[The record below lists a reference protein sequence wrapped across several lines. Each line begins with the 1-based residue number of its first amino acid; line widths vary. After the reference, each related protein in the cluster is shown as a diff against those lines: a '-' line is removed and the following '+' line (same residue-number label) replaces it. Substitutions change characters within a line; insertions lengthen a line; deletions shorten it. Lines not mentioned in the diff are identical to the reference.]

1 MRRIGFQLLGRAVQ
15 SRSVATKAPAAT
27 GKFTETIKVAQ
38 LAQLGSKD
46 VAALTAANNSE
57 KHDSVALTEAVWRLK
72 VMQGLSSVSTASLS
86 MLASWDLCCP
96 TTCWPHPMQAPL
108 RMHDT
113 AGKYAHAVYSAARK
127 QGVAAKVEAD
137 LKAIAALMEVARA
150 AVANFSHAHAQPPCP
165 VSANKKACAP
175 G

>member
-27 GKFTETIKVAQ
+27 GKFTEAIKVAQ

-86 MLASWDLCCP
+86 MLASRDLCCP
-96 TTCWPHPMQAPL
+96 TTCWPHPVQAPL

-137 LKAIAALMEVARA
+137 LKAIAALMEVTRA
-150 AVANFSHAHAQPPCP
+150 AVANSSHAHTQPPCS

>member
-27 GKFTETIKVAQ
+27 GKFTEAIKVAQ

-86 MLASWDLCCP
+86 MHASF
-96 TTCWPHPMQAPL
+96 
-108 RMHDT
+108 
-113 AGKYAHAVYSAARK
+113 
-127 QGVAAKVEAD
+127 
-137 LKAIAALMEVARA
+137 VARRR
-150 AVANFSHAHAQPPCP
+150 VGHPCRLRCACTTRLESMLTP
-165 VSANKKACAP
+165 STLPQGSKVSLLK
-175 G
+175 

>member
-96 TTCWPHPMQAPL
+96 TTHVGHTPCRL
-108 RMHDT
+108 RCACTTRLESMLT
-113 AGKYAHAVYSAARK
+113 PSTLP
-127 QGVAAKVEAD
+127 QGSKVSL
-137 LKAIAALMEVARA
+137 LK
-150 AVANFSHAHAQPPCP
+150 
-165 VSANKKACAP
+165 
-175 G
+175 